1 MPMSAHTA
9 IQVFIRNLPGEYLC
23 RVDNDWDFID
33 TLGMVQIVDQLKRLS
48 AYGTV
53 LD

>member
-1 MPMSAHTA
+1 MSLQH
-9 IQVFIRNLPGEYLC
+9 LPYKRALHCEE
-23 RVDNDWDFID
+23 RVAYPI
-33 TLGMVQIVDQLKRLS
+33 VQIVDQLKRPL